1 MKQIDLVYGTAFA
14 ELAQRTFDAQFQA
27 DFPSKVGL
35 LRFRSCDPD
44 LAKDAA
50 GAFMVVDVA
59 DLQHASD
66 L

>member
-1 MKQIDLVYGTAFA
+1 MEA
-14 ELAQRTFDAQFQA
+14 EDST
-27 DFPSKVGL
+27 
-35 LRFRSCDPD
+35 CDPD

-59 DLQHASD
+59 NLQHACV

>member
-1 MKQIDLVYGTAFA
+1 MEA
-14 ELAQRTFDAQFQA
+14 ED
-27 DFPSKVGL
+27 SK
-35 LRFRSCDPD
+35 CDPD

-59 DLQHASD
+59 DLQHASV

>member
-1 MKQIDLVYGTAFA
+1 MEAKDST
-14 ELAQRTFDAQFQA
+14 
-27 DFPSKVGL
+27 
-35 LRFRSCDPD
+35 CDPD

-59 DLQHASD
+59 DLQHACV